1 MEATTGT
8 SILGGDTVWYPGEDN
23 NFYHSSNNR
32 KPIVAV
38 CLDASGTAIAAIDE
52 AGNCAIWTVKYSL
65 QYRSTQLQT
74 SQSAA
79 AATQARQCTHQVHL
93 EKIECGYQ
101 PRDDGSGGHHRH
113 SGRCG

>member
-65 QYRSTQLQT
+65 QYRSTQLLAPPQQQPP
-74 SQSAA
+74 SP
-79 AATQARQCTHQVHL
+79 RQPP
-93 EKIECGYQ
+93 
-101 PRDDGSGGHHRH
+101 PRPGNVLTKFIWKK
-113 SGRCG
+113 